1 MSSISP
7 ITAAGNQQPY
17 TVATSTQQSSAA
29 PSAPSTKTATT
40 STGLLDRDAFLKL
53 LVAQLRYQDPSKPL
67 DATEMVSQSAQL
79 SVVDKLGEI
88 SSLLTDS
95 SAIDRVT
102 LAGSLIGKQ
111 ISFTAPDGSTKT
123 AIATAV
129 SVAGASTVVRAGNV
143 DVDITDI
150 TSITQP
156 SAPSP
161 NGQTT

>member
-1 MSSISP
+1 M
-7 ITAAGNQQPY
+7 
-17 TVATSTQQSSAA
+17 
-29 PSAPSTKTATT
+29 
-40 STGLLDRDAFLKL
+40 LDRDAFLKL

-88 SSLLTDS
+88 SALLTDS
-95 SAIDRVT
+95 SAVDRVT

-111 ISFTAPDGSTKT
+111 ISFTAPDGTTQT

-143 DVDITDI
+143 DVDIDDI

-156 SAPSP
+156 SAPSS
-161 NGQTT
+161 NGQTP